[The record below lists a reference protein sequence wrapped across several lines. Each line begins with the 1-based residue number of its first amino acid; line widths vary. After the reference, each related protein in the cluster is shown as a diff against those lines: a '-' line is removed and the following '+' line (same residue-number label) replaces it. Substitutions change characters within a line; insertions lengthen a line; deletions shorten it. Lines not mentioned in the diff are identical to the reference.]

1 MNEQTRISLER
12 AAELKSK
19 IDDYI
24 QARKTINRGLE
35 KEEEINNR
43 CRYFIKNY
51 NSN

>member
-35 KEEEINNR
+35 MELKRIGITTNG
-43 CRYFIKNY
+43 NY
-51 NSN
+51 QIE

>member
-24 QARKTINRGLE
+24 QARKRLTEVLKRRRD
-35 KEEEINNR
+35 K
-43 CRYFIKNY
+43 
-51 NSN
+51 